1 MTQVSGSPLVSAAWL
16 AEHLGEPGLV
26 VLDASIT
33 RSEDAEGRTVFSD
46 GTATFEAQHLA
57 GAVFADL
64 FTVWSDPAGEYGFT
78 RPSPAQVEAA
88 ARASGIDADS
98 TVVVY
103 DQLSGAYAARLWFVL
118 RAYGFADV
126 RVLDGGFA
134 AWTAFGGRVASGSEQ
149 VEVGAGFA
157 AVDQGFFADLDEV
170 RALALSEDRDKADG
184 ARLVCA
190 LRQPEFLGD
199 PERERSGHIPSSV
212 NVPYP
217 DLLAEDG
224 TVSLA
229 QTRRL
234 ASAQGLDAGPVLA
247 YCGGGVNAAGLA
259 LAFAHAGL
267 ALPRVYD
274 ASMNEWRARTELPVV
289 VGE

>member
-1 MTQVSGSPLVSAAWL
+1 MTHARRSPLVSAAWL

-46 GTATFEAQHLA
+46 GTATFEEQHIA
-57 GAVFADL
+57 GAGFADL
-64 FTVWSDPAGEYGFT
+64 FTVWSDPAGEYGFA
-78 RPSPAQVEAA
+78 RPSRDQVEAA

-118 RAYGFADV
+118 TAYGFADV

-134 AWTAFGGRVASGSEQ
+134 AWTSFGGRVESGSASVVAGSGFEAQEQ
-149 VEVGAGFA
+149 GM
-157 AVDQGFFADLDEV
+157 FADLDEV
-170 RALALSEDRDKADG
+170 RALAIDGAEG

-190 LRQPEFLGD
+190 LRRPEFLGD
-199 PERERSGHIPSSV
+199 PERERSGHIPGSL
-212 NVPYP
+212 NLPYP

-224 TVSLA
+224 TVSLVR
-229 QTRRL
+229 TRSL
-234 ASAQGLDAGPVLA
+234 AAEQGLDTGPVLA

-267 ALPRVYD
+267 AVPRVYD
-274 ASMNEWRARTELPVV
+274 ASMNEWRAHDELPVA
-289 VGE
+289 VGR